1 MSEPLNTP
9 PGQWFGVLFLS
20 LALLWPRAPLSF
32 VLISYVVYPTVAVAE
47 QIGGWERLF
56 GESGESLIR
65 LSGSSNGIRAE
76 SPGWLN
82 SCRLLHWCLLCGQ
95 VKLLSEDLEGR
106 GPHGARGYQLPW
118 LKFVALLGRIGGP

>member
-47 QIGGWERLF
+47 QMVAGRDFLG
-56 GESGESLIR
+56 SQVKV
-65 LSGSSNGIRAE
+65 LSGFLG
-76 SPGWLN
+76 L
-82 SCRLLHWCLLCGQ
+82 Q
-95 VKLLSEDLEGR
+95 MVSE
-106 GPHGARGYQLPW
+106 P
-118 LKFVALLGRIGGP
+118 KALGG